1 MEILLVLVV
10 GTLNVVCFLFGA
22 KVGMSVVKGEPI
34 ELPSLPSINPLQVY
48 REQQKKKEAEREQ
61 DKLATILQ
69 NIEAYD
75 GTGANQ
81 KDVSE

>member
-1 MEILLVLVV
+1 MEILLALVV
-10 GTLNVVCFLFGA
+10 SILNGVCFFCGL
-22 KVGMSVVKGEPI
+22 KVGMSVVKGKPI
-34 ELPSLPSINPLQVY
+34 ELPSINPIKAY
-48 REQQKKKEAEREQ
+48 REREDKKQAEREQ
-61 DKLATILQ
+61 DKLATIMQ

>member
-34 ELPSLPSINPLQVY
+34 ELPSINPIKAY
-48 REQQKKKEAEREQ
+48 RERESNKQAEREA
-61 DKLATILQ
+61 DKLATIMQ

>member
-1 MEILLVLVV
+1 MEILLVLAV

-22 KVGMSVVKGEPI
+22 KVGMSVVKDKPI
-34 ELPSLPSINPLQVY
+34 ELPSLNPIKAY
-48 REQQKKKEAEREQ
+48 REREGNKQVEREQ
-61 DKLATILQ
+61 EKLATIME
-69 NIEAYD
+69 NVENYD

>member
-1 MEILLVLVV
+1 MEILLVLAV

-22 KVGMSVVKGEPI
+22 KVGMSVVKGDPI
-34 ELPSLPSINPLQVY
+34 ELPSINPLKAY
-48 REQQKKKEAEREQ
+48 REREDQKQAEREQ
-61 DKLATILQ
+61 DKLATIMQ

>member
-1 MEILLVLVV
+1 MEILLVLAV

-34 ELPSLPSINPLQVY
+34 ELPSLNPIKAY
-48 REQQKKKEAEREQ
+48 REREDHKQAEREQ
-61 DKLATILQ
+61 NKLSTIMQ

>member
-1 MEILLVLVV
+1 MEILLVLAV

-22 KVGMSVVKGEPI
+22 KVGMSVVKDKPI
-34 ELPSLPSINPLQVY
+34 ELPSFNPIKAY
-48 REQQKKKEAEREQ
+48 RERECNKQAEREQ
-61 DKLATILQ
+61 DKLATIMQ